1 MPFKARM
8 YSVADLDDM
17 LIRLHEA
24 ECDRAPLL
32 ARVLTPPPAKEGMPE
47 QIDLGVLRAF
57 REANSRVQKIIS
69 ELARLNEEM
78 CDFEGRRN

>member
-1 MPFKARM
+1 MPFEARM

-32 ARVLTPPPAKEGMPE
+32 ARVLTPPPEKEGMPE

-57 REANSRVQKIIS
+57 REANSRVQKIIG
-69 ELARLNEEM
+69 ELARLNDEM
-78 CDFEGRRN
+78 MDFEGRRN

>member
-1 MPFKARM
+1 M
-8 YSVADLDDM
+8 YSVAELDDM

-32 ARVLTPPPAKEGMPE
+32 ARVLTPPPAVEGAPE

-57 REANSRVQKIIS
+57 REANSRVQKIIG
-69 ELARLNEEM
+69 ELARLNEDM
-78 CDFEGRRN
+78 IDFEGRRN

>member
-1 MPFKARM
+1 M

-24 ECDRAPLL
+24 ECERAPLL
-32 ARVLTPPPAKEGMPE
+32 ARVLTPPPVKEGAPE

-57 REANSRVQKIIS
+57 REANSRVQKIVI
-69 ELARLNEEM
+69 ELARLNDEM